1 ITQDLGHTLDL
12 DPLLGKLL
20 DHLLRLFPQADRGM
34 VLVCEPDRSPT
45 AKPPPGSPPG
55 TPPEPRLVVRAQRTR
70 HKTSDGDFPYSRTIV
85 RKALEE
91 GVGLLS
97 EDVRGD
103 RNLPLSATM
112 VSLNLRSFLCVP
124 LIGWE
129 KRRLGV
135 IQLDSLRAGQSFK
148 QADLEML
155 TAIGLQASVVLQNPA
170 HPAQP

>member
-1 ITQDLGHTLDL
+1 NPGHKLQVVLQIAQDLGHTLDL

-34 VLVCEPDRSPT
+34 ALLLEPERGNPR
-45 AKPPPGSPPG
+45 PPPGAPPG

-70 HKTSDGDFPYSRTIV
+70 HKPGDGAFPSSRTIV

-97 EDVRGD
+97 EAVRGD

-129 KRRLGV
+129 RRRLGV
-135 IQLDSLRAGQSFK
+135 IQLDSLRAGQPFK
-148 QADLEML
+148 
-155 TAIGLQASVVLQNPA
+155 P
-170 HPAQP
+170 